1 MLEQQNQTVVVE
13 ERNAAGLRVRVRAG
27 GISFVADEPVSAG
40 GLGTG
45 PNPYELLS
53 AALGACTAMTLR
65 LYAARKGWP
74 LEGVDVAV
82 RHEDGDLFI
91 SEVRLEGP
99 LDAAQYA
106 RLIQIA
112 GRCPVHRTLTGGARI
127 ETRPASVSPAPP
139 ASLQARSGRLR

>member
-1 MLEQQNQTVVVE
+1 MLEEKDQTVVVE

-45 PNPYELLS
+45 PNPYELLG

-82 RHEDGDLFI
+82 RHEWQDGDLFI
-91 SEVRLEGP
+91 SEVKLDGP
-99 LDAAQYA
+99 LDATQYA
-106 RLIQIA
+106 RLLQIA
-112 GRCPVHRTLTGGARI
+112 GRCPVHHTLTGGARI
-127 ETRPASVSPAPP
+127 ETRPAAVSDAALP
-139 ASLQARSGRLR
+139 ARSGRLR

>member
-1 MLEQQNQTVVVE
+1 MLEQQDQTVVVE

-27 GISFVADEPVSAG
+27 GISFVADEPLSAG

-82 RHEDGDLFI
+82 RHEDGDRFI

-106 RLIQIA
+106 RLLQIA
-112 GRCPVHRTLTGGARI
+112 GHCPVHRTLVGGARI
-127 ETRPASVSPAPP
+127 ETRPTAVSDAALP
-139 ASLQARSGRLR
+139 ARSGRLR